1 MTNYIIT
8 GNVAAGK
15 TWILEQLKQLFPTAA
30 IYPEFIHNDEVALA
44 ILKRRFNNTISTLT
58 FQNFIMDKWVIN
70 AQTPHADINIYERL
84 PDDAV
89 EVFAKAFLN
98 DYDYQ
103 TQVNRLTELASIPS
117 YRDMNSTNCTWIRYN
132 NDPMNSN
139 IKSLLETIQTLT
151 TEFVVIEVTS
161 PNYYA
166 NYLLRN
172 REGERYSK
180 EDLEIIDAMYQKY
193 TKHLRDMIKPV
204 YINM

>member
-1 MTNYIIT
+1 MQILTYMNVFQMT
-8 GNVAAGK
+8 
-15 TWILEQLKQLFPTAA
+15 L
-30 IYPEFIHNDEVALA
+30 
-44 ILKRRFNNTISTLT
+44 
-58 FQNFIMDKWVIN
+58 
-70 AQTPHADINIYERL
+70 
-84 PDDAV
+84 
-89 EVFAKAFLN
+89 LN

-103 TQVNRLTELASIPS
+103 TQVNRLTELTSIPS